1 MDRKER
7 WKQRKLLLQIG
18 KELTEEEM
26 SSAIFILEVDINDS
40 QEHTQKWKQIIE
52 SLEEIERKDKISIIQ
67 LVRELLEGID
77 QQKVIDK
84 YYNLFSTSQESHGLP
99 SNMLDTASQCTTDTN
114 VEEDHVSN
122 PRDAYVTQS
131 RHTGDESHEKVIPV
145 QCSDNEL
152 NNGCSTEEKCNVDTT
167 IVNPPSHVASEMSPS
182 KDDAVYTQLH
192 EILMETSAGS
202 SPALTCTKQHSAP
215 QYSEPTDPL
224 DRQSVSLTNSSC
236 RSSRIRRKSW
246 PVRAIESSD
255 SDHRFSKPSII
266 K

>member
-7 WKQRKLLLQIG
+7 WEQRKLLLQIG

-26 SSAIFILEVDINDS
+26 SSAIFILEVDVNDS
-40 QEHTQKWKQIIE
+40 QEHTQKWKQIIG

-67 LVRELLEGID
+67 LLRELLEGID
-77 QQKVIDK
+77 LQRVVDK

-99 SNMLDTASQCTTDTN
+99 SNMLDTASQCTTDTH

-131 RHTGDESHEKVIPV
+131 IHTGDGSPEKNFPV
-145 QCSDNEL
+145 QCSDNKL
-152 NNGCSTEEKCNVDTT
+152 NNGCSTEEKYNVDTT
-167 IVNPPSHVASEMSPS
+167 IVNPPSNVASEMSPS

-215 QYSEPTDPL
+215 QCSELTDPL
-224 DRQSVSLTNSSC
+224 NRQSVSLTNSSC

-246 PVRAIESSD
+246 PVRAIGSSD
-255 SDHRFSKPSII
+255 SDDRFSKPSIT